1 MAITISGQNNNDK
14 ILASDGVLDQI
25 SGFNVVGVM
34 TATTFNVTT
43 KHTANHIDVGS
54 TVQLG
59 NAGIITATTLIGNV
73 TGNVNSTS
81 NLLLQISGSEKFR
94 VGNGGQFGIAGANY
108 GTAGQVFTSG
118 GSGSAPTWSTIN
130 SDKITEGNTEAEVV
144 DTGSDGHFK
153 VTTEGSERLRIDS
166 SGRVMIGTTTEGRLT
181 GDRFTIAT
189 NGHTG
194 MTIRSGTSAGGNIF
208 FSDGTSGDDE
218 LRGVVSYDHT
228 NNFMRFY
235 TNAAERLRIDSAGN
249 LSLGKGSESSTSY
262 GRNLQIHHS
271 GTSGAAIHLTDNNTG
286 SGNGDGF
293 HIISTSSIAYLWQ
306 RENANMVFGTN
317 GAARWNIYGS
327 NGHLAPNADSTFD
340 IGTSS
345 VRVRNGYF
353 DTLYGDGSNLT
364 GITGTTINN
373 NANNRLITGSGTAN
387 TLEGESTLT
396 YDGNQLKFGAGS
408 GPTSSGGYYD
418 DIKIDNSDTA
428 SGEHGGTGIEFISG
442 NQSWAGLIFS
452 DSDAA
457 QIGYVKYTHIDNY
470 LTLAANGSERMR
482 FLSTGVIQTLSNAA
496 LILPQGTTAQRPTA
510 ATGMTRFNS
519 TTSNMELYN
528 GSEWLA
534 LKVIPNTIT
543 LYYLVIGGGGAGG
556 GNYRAGGGGAG
567 AYRTNWNNEAQGG
580 GNSVAAGITVDPT
593 ATPTYS
599 VIIGAGGSPSGG
611 NAGGAGGTTT
621 FGSISCNGGSGG
633 GRYESNAPSNSG
645 NGSGGGGGGHNTGS
659 QTSPGAAGTYGY
671 AGGNG
676 SGSGSYQCGGGGGGA
691 AGAGRGGNSSPNS
704 NAGDG
709 GSALANTITGSSVL
723 RAGGG
728 GAGAYGGGNSTGGGV
743 NGGPASGGGGAG
755 RGAYGYRTGESAT
768 ANTGSGGGGSPGSYD
783 GIGGSGGSGVIIL
796 RYSNTVTATYT
807 GGVTKTTST
816 IGQDKIDI
824 ITATSN
830 SSQTV
835 TFS

>member
-1 MAITISGQNNNDK
+1 MNLKS
-14 ILASDGVLDQI
+14 LA
-25 SGFNVVGVM
+25 N
-34 TATTFNVTT
+34 
-43 KHTANHIDVGS
+43 S
-54 TVQLG
+54 T
-59 NAGIITATTLIGNV
+59 AGIEFGDPADHNIGYIVYDN
-73 TGNVNSTS
+73 TNDSM
-81 NLLLQISGSEKFR
+81 
-94 VGNGGQFGIAGANY
+94 QFGVNA
-108 GTAGQVFTSG
+108 
-118 GSGSAPTWSTIN
+118 
-130 SDKITEGNTEAEVV
+130 D
-144 DTGSDGHFK
+144 
-153 VTTEGSERLRIDS
+153 ERLRIDS
-166 SGRVMIGTTTEGRLT
+166 TGRMIIGTVMTAGT
-181 GDRFTIAT
+181 GPYYDDICI
-189 NGHTG
+189 NNSNQ
-194 MTIRSGTSAGGNIF
+194 SGSAGGTGIDLISKSDNYGAIV
-208 FSDGTSGDDE
+208 FSNESQHERGYIKFEHNSG
-218 LRGVVSYDHT
+218 V
-228 NNFMRFY
+228 NKMRFGTLGTDRWQIY
-235 TNAAERLRIDSAGN
+235 SGGNLQPASDSA
-249 LSLGKGSESSTSY
+249 Y
-262 GRNLQIHHS
+262 DI
-271 GTSGAAIHLTDNNTG
+271 
-286 SGNGDGF
+286 
-293 HIISTSSIAYLWQ
+293 
-306 RENANMVFGTN
+306 
-317 GAARWNIYGS
+317 GS
-327 NGHLAPNADSTFD
+327 NA
-340 IGTSS
+340 
-345 VRVRNGYF
+345 VRVRNVYA

-364 GITGTTINN
+364 GISGVTINN
-373 NANNRLITGSGTAN
+373 NANNRIITGNTGTTIDA
-387 TLEGESTLT
+387 ESTLT

-457 QIGYVKYTHIDNY
+457 QIGYVKYSHIDNY
-470 LTLAANGSERMR
+470 VTIASSGSERMR
-482 FLSTGVIQTLSNAA
+482 FLSTGGGIIQILNCTGA
-496 LILPQGTTAQRPTA
+496 LTLPQGTTAQRPTA
-510 ATGMTRFNS
+510 AAGMTRFNS

-528 GSEWLA
+528 GSEWFA
-534 LKVIPNTIT
+534 LKVVPNTIT

-567 AYRTNWNNEAQGG
+567 AYRTNWNNESQGG
-580 GNSVAAGITVDPT
+580 GQSVAGGITVDPT
-593 ATPTYS
+593 ATPSYS
-599 VIIGAGGSPSGG
+599 IIIGAGGSPNQGA
-611 NAGGAGGTTT
+611 AGSAGGTTT

-709 GSALANTITGSSVL
+709 GSALASTITGSSVL

-768 ANTGSGGGGSPGSYD
+768 ANTGSGGGGSPGSNT

-796 RYSNTVTATYT
+796 RYANTVTATYT

-824 ITATSN
+824 ITLTSN

>member
-1 MAITISGQNNNDK
+1 M
-14 ILASDGVLDQI
+14 
-25 SGFNVVGVM
+25 
-34 TATTFNVTT
+34 
-43 KHTANHIDVGS
+43 
-54 TVQLG
+54 
-59 NAGIITATTLIGNV
+59 
-73 TGNVNSTS
+73 
-81 NLLLQISGSEKFR
+81 
-94 VGNGGQFGIAGANY
+94 
-108 GTAGQVFTSG
+108 
-118 GSGSAPTWSTIN
+118 
-130 SDKITEGNTEAEVV
+130 
-144 DTGSDGHFK
+144 
-153 VTTEGSERLRIDS
+153 
-166 SGRVMIGTTTEGRLT
+166 
-181 GDRFTIAT
+181 
-189 NGHTG
+189 
-194 MTIRSGTSAGGNIF
+194 
-208 FSDGTSGDDE
+208 
-218 LRGVVSYDHT
+218 
-228 NNFMRFY
+228 
-235 TNAAERLRIDSAGN
+235 
-249 LSLGKGSESSTSY
+249 
-262 GRNLQIHHS
+262 
-271 GTSGAAIHLTDNNTG
+271 TDNNTG

-835 TFS
+835 TFIE

>member
-153 VTTEGSERLRIDS
+153 VTTEGSERLRVDS

-249 LSLGKGSESSTSY
+249 LSLGKGSASSTSY

-704 NAGDG
+704 HAGD
-709 GSALANTITGSSVL
+709 
-723 RAGGG
+723 
-728 GAGAYGGGNSTGGGV
+728 
-743 NGGPASGGGGAG
+743 
-755 RGAYGYRTGESAT
+755 
-768 ANTGSGGGGSPGSYD
+768 
-783 GIGGSGGSGVIIL
+783 
-796 RYSNTVTATYT
+796 
-807 GGVTKTTST
+807 
-816 IGQDKIDI
+816 
-824 ITATSN
+824 
-830 SSQTV
+830 
-835 TFS
+835 

>member
-1 MAITISGQNNNDK
+1 MAITISGQNNNDR

-457 QIGYVKYTHIDNY
+457 QIGYVKLSLIHI
-470 LTLAANGSERMR
+470 
-482 FLSTGVIQTLSNAA
+482 
-496 LILPQGTTAQRPTA
+496 
-510 ATGMTRFNS
+510 
-519 TTSNMELYN
+519 
-528 GSEWLA
+528 
-534 LKVIPNTIT
+534 
-543 LYYLVIGGGGAGG
+543 
-556 GNYRAGGGGAG
+556 
-567 AYRTNWNNEAQGG
+567 
-580 GNSVAAGITVDPT
+580 
-593 ATPTYS
+593 
-599 VIIGAGGSPSGG
+599 
-611 NAGGAGGTTT
+611 
-621 FGSISCNGGSGG
+621 
-633 GRYESNAPSNSG
+633 
-645 NGSGGGGGGHNTGS
+645 
-659 QTSPGAAGTYGY
+659 
-671 AGGNG
+671 
-676 SGSGSYQCGGGGGGA
+676 
-691 AGAGRGGNSSPNS
+691 
-704 NAGDG
+704 
-709 GSALANTITGSSVL
+709 
-723 RAGGG
+723 
-728 GAGAYGGGNSTGGGV
+728 
-743 NGGPASGGGGAG
+743 
-755 RGAYGYRTGESAT
+755 
-768 ANTGSGGGGSPGSYD
+768 
-783 GIGGSGGSGVIIL
+783 
-796 RYSNTVTATYT
+796 
-807 GGVTKTTST
+807 
-816 IGQDKIDI
+816 
-824 ITATSN
+824 
-830 SSQTV
+830 
-835 TFS
+835 

>member
-249 LSLGKGSESSTSY
+249 LSLGKGSASSTSY

-659 QTSPGAAGTYGY
+659 V
-671 AGGNG
+671 
-676 SGSGSYQCGGGGGGA
+676 SYTHLTL
-691 AGAGRGGNSSPNS
+691 P
-704 NAGDG
+704 
-709 GSALANTITGSSVL
+709 
-723 RAGGG
+723 
-728 GAGAYGGGNSTGGGV
+728 
-743 NGGPASGGGGAG
+743 
-755 RGAYGYRTGESAT
+755 
-768 ANTGSGGGGSPGSYD
+768 
-783 GIGGSGGSGVIIL
+783 
-796 RYSNTVTATYT
+796 
-807 GGVTKTTST
+807 TK
-816 IGQDKIDI
+816 
-824 ITATSN
+824 A
-830 SSQTV
+830 
-835 TFS
+835 